1 MIEIVNVVGGG
12 GFKIDLDLH
21 KIASNS
27 SLIDMDY
34 EPEIHSGFKFKFD
47 EDGPTVMLFSSGNF
61 HITGAKSVE
70 ELYQTH
76 TELKTYIEDISDEND
91 LDYKAD
97 CEVRNIVAVNE
108 YSSKIDLEALSD
120 ALEESDYNP
129 DDMPAIRFSIGPNYG
144 TFLIYRTG
152 KVIYTGDSDL
162 KNISNAFD
170 DLFKILDELFNST

>member
-21 KIASNS
+21 EIASES

-34 EPEIHSGFKFKFD
+34 EPEIHPGFKFKFD
-47 EDGPTVMLFSSGNF
+47 EDSSTVMLFSSGNF
-61 HITGAKSVE
+61 HITGAGSVE
-70 ELYQTH
+70 ELYQTYF
-76 TELKTYIEDISDEND
+76 ELKRYVENISGEEGSNHNPN
-91 LDYKAD
+91 

-108 YSSKIDLEALSD
+108 YSSKLDLETLSD
-120 ALEESDYNP
+120 ALEDSHYNP
-129 DDMPAIRFSIGPNYG
+129 EDMPAIRFSIGPDYG

-162 KNISNAFD
+162 ENISKSFD
-170 DLFKILDELFNST
+170 ELFTIFDELFNNT